1 VTAGPGGETAVAC
14 EGHLRASH
22 ADREQVIDTLK
33 AAFVQ
38 GRLTK
43 DDFDARIGQ
52 AFASRIY
59 AELAAVTADLPAR
72 LAAVQPLRTPVR
84 ALSRAEMAAAW
95 AIYGIVLT
103 VILTIAVVPGPTT
116 IGVIAITAAVIYA
129 AFWLLGGILMVV
141 SRRGRGLNLYPGQLP
156 PVGMLV
162 RPLRDRAEAHQ
173 LPAAG
178 EPYPGLPDP
187 HVGHGPMISAPQREQ
202 GSLRPRGRAP
212 RRRPAR
218 GPGGPAGRR
227 RTRR

>member
-1 VTAGPGGETAVAC
+1 MTAGPGGQAAVASD
-14 EGHLRASH
+14 GHLRASH

-43 DDFDARIGQ
+43 DEFDARIGQ

-59 AELAAVTADLPAR
+59 VELAAITADLPAR

-103 VILTIAVVPGPTT
+103 VILTVAVVPGPTT
-116 IGVIAITAAVIYA
+116 IGVIAITAVVIYS

-141 SRRGRGLNLYPGQLP
+141 SRRGRPGP
-156 PVGMLV
+156 
-162 RPLRDRAEAHQ
+162 RADSRCLSQ
-173 LPAAG
+173 
-178 EPYPGLPDP
+178 
-187 HVGHGPMISAPQREQ
+187 
-202 GSLRPRGRAP
+202 
-212 RRRPAR
+212 AR
-218 GPGGPAGRR
+218 GGALPRSRG
-227 RTRR
+227 